1 MHQIQHLTLVNFAL
15 YSSQLETSLV
25 TLCTRS
31 QLESLH
37 LTSISFA
44 NGAIGFLLR
53 LFQKKSNEFDHKL
66 NLKRLRLDAI
76 KLFSTI
82 NDHIHLSDL
91 EQIEF
96 IQNSSLEQFVWRE

>member
-31 QLESLH
+31 QLESLS

-44 NGAIGFLLR
+44 EGAIGFLLR
-53 LFQKKSNEFDHKL
+53 LFQKKSDQKL

-76 KLFSTI
+76 KTFSIIT
-82 NDHIHLSDL
+82 DHIHLSDI

-96 IQNSSLEQFVWRE
+96 IQNSSLEQFIWRE